1 MIRFLPWILVCG
13 FIVSQAHARLDA
25 SPRKD
30 TSFDKEV
37 MPSTEASK
45 LISLGYEN
53 VVADYYW
60 LRSISHF
67 GDRRMHAY
75 EYPNLLGL
83 LELVLALDPK
93 FSAGYF
99 FAGSVLNTSGD
110 HLEDAMRI
118 LQTGRTQRPDNWRIP
133 YILGFNYYMYYQ
145 DFVKAAQ
152 YFAEAARHPDAPS
165 VLGNLAVKLAAESQS
180 PEIGIAMIDTI
191 LGDIQDETLREV
203 YIERRNLL
211 MLEQE
216 LLSFQR
222 IIDQYTQS
230 FGRPPST
237 LNELVQTGML
247 RQLPQSDPVGGTY
260 FISETGRA
268 TTTSEDKRLRL
279 SREAKEKLQ

>member
-1 MIRFLPWILVCG
+1 MIRFLPWILLCG

-25 SPRKD
+25 TPRKD

-45 LISLGYEN
+45 LVSLGYEN

-67 GDRRMHAY
+67 GGRRMHAY

-118 LQTGRTQRPDNWRIP
+118 LKTGRAERPDNWRIA
-133 YILGFNYYMYYQ
+133 YMLGFNYYMYYQ
-145 DFVKAAQ
+145 DFLKAAEF
-152 YFAEAARHPDAPS
+152 FAEAARHPEAPS
-165 VLGNLAVKLAAESQS
+165 VLGKFAAKLAAESQS
-180 PEIGIAMIDTI
+180 PEIGIAMIDT
-191 LGDIQDETLREV
+191 LLSDIQDENLREV
-203 YIERRNLL
+203 YMTRRALL

-222 IIDQYTQS
+222 IIDQYTQE
-230 FGRPPST
+230 FGQAPQN
-237 LNELVQTGML
+237 LNALVQTGML
-247 RQLPQSDPVGGTY
+247 RQLPQADPVGGTY
-260 FISETGRA
+260 YISETGQA
-268 TTTSEDKRLRL
+268 ATTSEDKRLRL

>member
-1 MIRFLPWILVCG
+1 MIRFLPWILLCG

-60 LRSISHF
+60 LRAISHF
-67 GDRRMHAY
+67 GDRRMHAH

-110 HLEDAMRI
+110 HLEDAMR
-118 LQTGRTQRPDNWRIP
+118 LLKQGLVERPDNWRIN
-133 YILGFNYYMYYQ
+133 YILGFNYYMYYR
-145 DFVKAAQ
+145 DFEKAAKL
-152 YFAEAARHPDAPS
+152 FAEAARHSEAPP
-165 VLGNLAVKLAAESQS
+165 VLGKLAVKLAAESQS

-191 LGDIQDETLREV
+191 LDDIQDESLREV
-203 YIERRNLL
+203 YIERRKLL

-216 LLSFQR
+216 LISFQR
-222 IIDQYTQS
+222 IIDQYTKN
-230 FGRPPST
+230 FGKPPTT
-237 LNELVQTGML
+237 LQDLVQTGLL
-247 RQLPQSDPVGGTY
+247 RQLPQNDPVGGTY
-260 FISETGRA
+260 FISDTGQA
-268 TTTSEDKRLRL
+268 ATTSEDKRLRL
-279 SREAKEKLQ
+279 SVQAKEKLQ

>member
-1 MIRFLPWILVCG
+1 MIRFLPWILLCG

-37 MPSTEASK
+37 MPSTQASK

-67 GDRRMHAY
+67 GDRRMHAH

-93 FSAGYF
+93 FGAGYF

-118 LQTGRTQRPDNWRIP
+118 LKTGRAERPDNWRIP

-145 DFVKAAQ
+145 DFEKAAQ
-152 YFAEAARHPDAPS
+152 SFAEAARHPDAPS
-165 VLGNLAVKLAAESQS
+165 VLGKLAVKLAAESQT

-222 IIDQYTQS
+222 IIDQYIQR
-230 FGRPPST
+230 FGQPPST
-237 LNELVQTGML
+237 LKELVQTGLL
-247 RQLPQSDPVGGTY
+247 RQLPQNDPVGGTY
-260 FISETGRA
+260 YISETGRA
-268 TTTSEDKRLRL
+268 ATTSEDKRLRL
-279 SREAKEKLQ
+279 STEAKEKLQ